1 MNLKRI
7 ATVSL
12 SSAALLATGA
22 GVSQADDGGPKYV
35 NKNEVLNCFSL
46 SVVGIPVLS
55 SANTNQDCST
65 NVTYVE
71 VPNKDHD
78 H

>member
-1 MNLKRI
+1 M
-7 ATVSL
+7 
-12 SSAALLATGA
+12 
-22 GVSQADDGGPKYV
+22 